1 MMDLAA
7 LDEMEVESEVFDPLE
22 RQRDE
27 WMAKR
32 SGRFT
37 CSKFGDLIGE
47 GRKKD
52 QVFSEKGLR
61 YLRLKVA
68 ERLGS
73 WHSIS
78 ARSMEWGTD
87 NEAAAIRCYE
97 ARTGLQVASEPF
109 QFIEVDDWIGGT
121 PDGLVGDDGCIEV
134 KCPFDPQVH
143 VNTAL
148 TRQVPVEYVWQVLGH
163 LLVTG
168 RDWCDFVSYDPRIVD
183 KAGLVVIR
191 VDRDE
196 KRIEFLR
203 ERLNLAVDQC
213 KLMLKALGK

>member
-1 MMDLAA
+1 MDFAA
-7 LDEMEVESEVFDPLE
+7 LDEMEVDDEVFDPIE
-22 RQRDE
+22 RQREE
-27 WMAKR
+27 WMERR
-32 SGRFT
+32 SGRLT
-37 CSKFGDLIGE
+37 CSKFGELIGE

-52 QVFSEKGLR
+52 QAFTEAGMR

-78 ARSMEWGTD
+78 AASMQWGTD

-97 ARTGLQVASEPF
+97 MRTGFEVDSKPF

-121 PDGLVGDDGCIEV
+121 PDGLIGTDGCLEV
-134 KCPFDPQVH
+134 KCPYDPQVH
-143 VNTAL
+143 INTAL
-148 TRQVPVEYVWQVLGH
+148 TKTVPTQYVWQVLGH

-183 KAGLVVIR
+183 PSGLVVIR
-191 VDRDE
+191 VERDE

-203 ERLNLAVDQC
+203 SRLTLAVEEC
-213 KLMLKALGK
+213 KSMLKELGK